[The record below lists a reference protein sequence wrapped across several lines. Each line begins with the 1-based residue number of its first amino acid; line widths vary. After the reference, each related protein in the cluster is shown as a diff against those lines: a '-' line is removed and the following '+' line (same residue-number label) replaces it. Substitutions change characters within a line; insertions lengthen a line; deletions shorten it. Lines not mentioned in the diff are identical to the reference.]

1 MKYTFICAV
10 HFLELD
16 TTDLSINLASGI
28 ISNNKDKLNQ
38 IFNNDLSLNTLG
50 LHSIDEILEA
60 PSYYIVEGDLGDN
73 ITQED
78 VNQYGTNLCFCLL
91 RQIQKFTADL
101 WTLRD
106 NSIYVRDG
114 FLYTYAKY
122 PSDGYTFKASVSA
135 VNSFSTGDIRN
146 IIIPTNALISIGES
160 MEVFEYNSDS
170 NNSQDFKK
178 PTQIQHYKNSGL
190 SRKDLAECYIAMA
203 RANGVVPQKLLMYSA
218 ALESLVATSTTELS
232 HRVSERVAI
241 LLGKTTE
248 ERCAIYSDKKN
259 GYDTRSKV
267 AHGDM
272 IKKDENFISNLSQKI
287 DEYLRKLLKL
297 EAPFNLSNGEIDK
310 YFLSLL
316 MA

>member
-10 HFLELD
+10 HFLELE
-16 TTDLSINLASGI
+16 TTDLSISLASGI
-28 ISNNKDKLNQ
+28 ISNDKDRLNR
-38 IFNNDLSLNTLG
+38 ILKNNLSLNTLG
-50 LHSIDEILEA
+50 LHSIDEIFDA
-60 PSYYIVEGDLGDN
+60 PSYYSVEGDLWDSAS
-73 ITQED
+73 QREVD
-78 VNQYGTNLCFCLL
+78 QFGTNLCFCLL
-91 RQIQKFTADL
+91 RQIQKFTFDI
-101 WTLRD
+101 WTICD

-114 FLYTYAKY
+114 FLYTYRTH
-122 PSDGYTFKASVSA
+122 PSNGYTFKASVST
-135 VNSFSTGDIRN
+135 VNSFATGDIKN
-146 IIIPTNALISIGES
+146 IIIPTDDLITSGKS

-248 ERCAIYSDKKN
+248 ERCAIYSDIKN